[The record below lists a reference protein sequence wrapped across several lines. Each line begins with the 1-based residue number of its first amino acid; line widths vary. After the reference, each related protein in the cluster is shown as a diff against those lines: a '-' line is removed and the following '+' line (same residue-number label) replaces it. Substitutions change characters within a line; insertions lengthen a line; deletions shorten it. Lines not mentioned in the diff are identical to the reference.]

1 MKFSPADIEQIQRE
15 GLSVARVE
23 EQLALFQR
31 GVSHIELHRPCR
43 TGDGI
48 EVISPEAGERL
59 TYRCELAAAAGRC
72 LKFVPASGAASRMFK
87 DWFQG
92 LEDPW
97 REGDPAAAAFAANL
111 PRYPFYEDLRLVMA
125 RQGDDPDTCLREKRY
140 DALLSSILTPHGLG
154 YGYLPKA
161 LLKFHH
167 YPDGSRT
174 ALEEHLVEAALYA
187 TDNRRISRIH
197 ITVSPEYR
205 LAVTDF
211 LRETCPRYEG
221 IFSVTYDIAVS
232 CQETATNTIAVD
244 MDNRPFRTEDER
256 LYFRPGGHGTLLKNL
271 NDIDG
276 DIIILKNIDNVAPD
290 HLKEVTVR

>member
-59 TYRCELAAAAGRC
+59 MSRCELAAAAGRC

-111 PRYPFYEDLRLVMA
+111 PRYPFYEDLRRVMA

-154 YGYLPKA
+154 
-161 LLKFHH
+161 
-167 YPDGSRT
+167 
-174 ALEEHLVEAALYA
+174 
-187 TDNRRISRIH
+187 
-197 ITVSPEYR
+197 
-205 LAVTDF
+205 
-211 LRETCPRYEG
+211 
-221 IFSVTYDIAVS
+221 
-232 CQETATNTIAVD
+232 
-244 MDNRPFRTEDER
+244 
-256 LYFRPGGHGTLLKNL
+256 
-271 NDIDG
+271 
-276 DIIILKNIDNVAPD
+276 
-290 HLKEVTVR
+290 